1 MSAQSKRP
9 PRWIRVF
16 GAPVVIA
23 VLTLAGLLA
32 ALLFGKTGRYLS
44 WISVASPI
52 MICAWAWWRV
62 RIGDTNSSR

>member
-9 PRWIRVF
+9 LRWIRVF
-16 GAPVVIA
+16 GAPIVIA

-32 ALLFGKTGRYLS
+32 ALLLGETGRYLS

-62 RIGDTNSSR
+62 RVGDTSSDR

>member
-9 PRWIRVF
+9 RGWIRVF
-16 GAPVVIA
+16 GAPIVIA

-32 ALLFGKTGRYLS
+32 ALLFGETGRYLS

-52 MICAWAWWRV
+52 IICAWAWWRV
-62 RIGDTNSSR
+62 RVGDTNSNR

>member
-16 GAPVVIA
+16 GAPIVIA

-32 ALLFGKTGRYLS
+32 ALLFGETGRYLS

-52 MICAWAWWRV
+52 MICAWAWWQV
-62 RIGDTNSSR
+62 RIGDTNSNR

>member
-1 MSAQSKRP
+1 MSVQSKQLRH
-9 PRWIRVF
+9 WIRVF

-32 ALLFGKTGRYLS
+32 ALLFCETGRYLS
-44 WISVASPI
+44 WISVASPM

-62 RIGDTNSSR
+62 RIGGTHSNR

>member
-9 PRWIRVF
+9 RRWIRVF
-16 GAPVVIA
+16 GAPIVIA

-32 ALLFGKTGRYLS
+32 ALLLGETGRYLS

-62 RIGDTNSSR
+62 RIGDNSSR